1 MCTGMF
7 AIAREQAGCAGGEA
21 GAVEEGENRE
31 WWLLQG
37 DRGAED
43 GGGLSKLMK
52 NPEGQLLTST
62 QATPLPILATK
73 RHSGRI

>member
-7 AIAREQAGCAGGEA
+7 ASEREQAWCVGGEA

-52 NPEGQLLTST
+52 KPEGQLLTST
-62 QATPLPILATK
+62 QATPLRILATK
-73 RHSGRI
+73 HHSRRI

>member
-43 GGGLSKLMK
+43 GVVCQ
-52 NPEGQLLTST
+52 N
-62 QATPLPILATK
+62 
-73 RHSGRI
+73 